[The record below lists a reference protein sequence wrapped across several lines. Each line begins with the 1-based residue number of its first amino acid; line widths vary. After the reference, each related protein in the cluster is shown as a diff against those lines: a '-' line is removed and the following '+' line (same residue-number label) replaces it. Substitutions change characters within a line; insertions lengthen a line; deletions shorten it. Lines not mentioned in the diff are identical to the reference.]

1 MTLAIE
7 THDLVKRYGKDGHS
21 KTIVAECLFT
31 ERPIGCETR
40 PGLPVEGNPA
50 KCLERDVQMN
60 IKLIAKQSITISAPA
75 SKVWE
80 ALINP
85 ELIKQYLFGSEVVTD
100 WKVGSSVIY
109 KGTYEGKTF
118 EDKGKVVK
126 LDPEK
131 LMVLTHWSPL
141 SGSADSPENYH
152 TVRYELVAEEGGT
165 QLTISQDNNPSE
177 DEQKQNEQ
185 FWGTV
190 LQGIKK
196 LVE

>member
-1 MTLAIE
+1 M
-7 THDLVKRYGKDGHS
+7 
-21 KTIVAECLFT
+21 
-31 ERPIGCETR
+31 
-40 PGLPVEGNPA
+40 
-50 KCLERDVQMN
+50 
-60 IKLIAKQSITISAPA
+60 AKQSITINAPA
-75 SKVWE
+75 PKVWE

-100 WKVGSSVIY
+100 WKVGSPVIY
-109 KGTYEGKTF
+109 KGNYQGKTF
-118 EDKGKVVK
+118 EDKGTVVK
-126 LDPEK
+126 LHTEK

-152 TVRYELVAEEGGT
+152 TVSYELVTEDGGT
-165 QLTISQDNNPSE
+165 HLTISQDNNPGE

-196 LVE
+196 LVEE

>member
-1 MTLAIE
+1 MNAN
-7 THDLVKRYGKDGHS
+7 LV
-21 KTIVAECLFT
+21 
-31 ERPIGCETR
+31 
-40 PGLPVEGNPA
+40 
-50 KCLERDVQMN
+50 
-60 IKLIAKQSITISAPA
+60 AKQSITINAPA

-80 ALINP
+80 ALIKP

-100 WKVGSSVIY
+100 WKVGSPIIY
-109 KGTYEGKTF
+109 KGNYQGKTF

-141 SGSADSPENYH
+141 SGSSDIPENYH
-152 TVRYELVAEEGGT
+152 TVWYELAAEEDGT
-165 QLTISQDNNPSE
+165 HLTISQDNNPSE

-196 LVE
+196 LIEQESIRKVQS